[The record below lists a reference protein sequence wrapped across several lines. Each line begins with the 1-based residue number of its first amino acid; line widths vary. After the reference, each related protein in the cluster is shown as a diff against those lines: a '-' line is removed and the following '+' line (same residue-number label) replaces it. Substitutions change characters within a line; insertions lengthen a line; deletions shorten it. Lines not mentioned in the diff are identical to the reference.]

1 MTKSMI
7 IIDLDGTLLTSSS
20 TVLPTTKNILKLCK
34 SKGYYIGFVTAR
46 SRSKKTLRLLET
58 LPYDFIVF
66 YNGALIY
73 AHDQLIE
80 SNSLPYQQADI
91 ILKKLNQDY
100 SNMVIDMNQE
110 PWFYSNKYNE
120 IYHMDLG
127 YKRTCSINNLPQND
141 VQRIRLRLENLMCIP
156 IENYMSDDSIF
167 FRTTHGDAIIV
178 HKKATKGHAVQK
190 ASEIFNIPFAQIIAF
205 GDDTNDIDMLSIVG
219 AGIAMGNANFELKK
233 ISNYVTETNDN
244 NGIASWIVKY
254 LI

>member
-1 MTKSMI
+1 
-7 IIDLDGTLLTSSS
+7 
-20 TVLPTTKNILKLCK
+20 
-34 SKGYYIGFVTAR
+34 
-46 SRSKKTLRLLET
+46 
-58 LPYDFIVF
+58 
-66 YNGALIY
+66 
-73 AHDQLIE
+73 
-80 SNSLPYQQADI
+80 
-91 ILKKLNQDY
+91 
-100 SNMVIDMNQE
+100 MVIDVNQE
-110 PWFYSNKYNE
+110 PWLYSNKYNE

-219 AGIAMGNANFELKK
+219 TGIAMGNANFELKK

-244 NGIASWIVKY
+244 NGIRHTNNHNPE
-254 LI
+254 LIKMFEYQLFVDDFFNYCQFHKKLSDKTIKPIK